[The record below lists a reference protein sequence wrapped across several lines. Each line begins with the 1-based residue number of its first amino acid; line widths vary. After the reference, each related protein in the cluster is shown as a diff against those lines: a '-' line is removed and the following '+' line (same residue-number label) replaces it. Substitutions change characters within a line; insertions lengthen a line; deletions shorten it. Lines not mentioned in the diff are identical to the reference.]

1 MECRIAEVEPVGGSW
16 SAECCMAV
24 RQLLAGRIITVH
36 LVDTLE
42 NGRIHA
48 VDIHLSMGR
57 W

>member
-1 MECRIAEVEPVGGSW
+1 MECRIAEVVPVGSSW

-42 NGRIHA
+42 NGRVHA
-48 VDIHLSMGR
+48 VDIHLSTGE
-57 W
+57 